1 MTVKALGPLIGTP
14 QTLRF
19 LRIFGSFRA
28 ELSDFPLDNVER
40 FKYLT
45 HASAAV
51 DWIWCSEGLGVQI
64 EERP

>member
-1 MTVKALGPLIGTP
+1 MTVKALTELIGLA
-14 QTLRF
+14 QILRF
-19 LRIFGSFRA
+19 PRIFGSFRGA
-28 ELSDFPLDNVER
+28 PSDFPLDNVER